1 MVRRWHFLI
10 CLLALPGCQTI
21 AEIDRADI
29 IAELAV
35 RYGAMSVRKPAPL
48 PDDKTG
54 CDEGCQCNGTGEER
68 SGDGLAVVN
77 CRCDDDCECKQA
89 KEQPVAEEPVAVEPD
104 PLPLVEIPQ
113 VVTSGSCTD
122 GSCLPQ
128 TVRTYRT
135 TRRRLFR
142 R

>member
-1 MVRRWHFLI
+1 MVQRWHLLI
-10 CLLALPGCQTI
+10 LLLALPGCETI

-29 IAELAV
+29 IAALAM
-35 RYGAMSVRKPAPL
+35 RYGALSLRNPAPL

-54 CDEGCQCNGTGEER
+54 CEDGCQCDGTGKER
-68 SGDGLAVVN
+68 SGDGLAIVN
-77 CRCDDDCECKQA
+77 CRCDDDCECKPA
-89 KEQPVAEEPVAVEPD
+89 NKGPVAVKPAVVEPE

-113 VVTSGSCTD
+113 VITSKSCSNGSC
-122 GSCLPQ
+122 SPQ
-128 TVRTYRT
+128 TVRTYTT

>member
-35 RYGAMSVRKPAPL
+35 RYGAMSVRNPAPL
-48 PDDKTG
+48 PDDKIG

-77 CRCDDDCECKQA
+77 CRCDDDCECKPA
-89 KEQPVAEEPVAVEPD
+89 KEQPVVVEPD

-113 VVTSGSCTD
+113 VITSGSCSD
-122 GSCLPQ
+122 GSCSPQ